1 MVPLLGKTI
10 RKFLKMLNLGLPRD
24 QAMLILGPTPKR
36 NETTY
41 PHRNLCAN
49 VHSDITHSSQTV
61 AMTQKS
67 IT

>member
-1 MVPLLGKTI
+1 MVPLLGKTV

-24 QAMLILGPTPKR
+24 QAMLILGATPKR
-36 NETTY
+36 NETTH